1 MCERI
6 EDKKGKG
13 VILQLKSKIKIKKKI
28 KTREGRKKKYLMLQ
42 FGDAGSPCHHKLLEF
57 VLWPAVVPLG
67 KCHSD

>member
-1 MCERI
+1 MCGRI

-13 VILQLKSKIKIKKKI
+13 VILQLKSKKKLKKI

-42 FGDAGSPCHHKLLEF
+42 FGDAGSPCHHKLREF

-67 KCHSD
+67 KCPSD